1 MPRTAARPQSL
12 RTRWIP
18 IPRRGSRSFGRKNA
32 YRGSRGRRITASRSI
47 RRQVL
52 IASGEIRLSSTMTR
66 RMPVLA
72 QSGVCGPCAP
82 GPSQGGTPGTVWN
95 DGNDGFSNATLGVTV
110 TAGGGSSSVDYI
122 STVAGWIG
130 LAAGAGDPSSGGL
143 SVGTNLRIY
152 SAPRGN
158 QYFTTLT
165 KLSTVFKVYGAG
177 AIIYILRPP
186 QHIQGRLGRFIRGLE
201 SIIGQIVGDS
211 ICLSDYRF
219 RLVYLP
225 SKALALATIQ
235 SRIFD
240 AMGDGRLKRSHL
252 QLLPACC

>member
-1 MPRTAARPQSL
+1 
-12 RTRWIP
+12 
-18 IPRRGSRSFGRKNA
+18 
-32 YRGSRGRRITASRSI
+32 
-47 RRQVL
+47 
-52 IASGEIRLSSTMTR
+52 
-66 RMPVLA
+66 MPVLA

-177 AIIYILRPP
+177 AIIVGGVADYYNGSQTGSYFQANLN
-186 QHIQGRLGRFIRGLE
+186 L
-201 SIIGQIVGDS
+201 SIGVTG
-211 ICLSDYRF
+211 F
-219 RLVYLP
+219 
-225 SKALALATIQ
+225 
-235 SRIFD
+235 
-240 AMGDGRLKRSHL
+240 
-252 QLLPACC
+252 LLPPLAIPGAFYFAASTNYPGGGPEAYNQAFSDDINAAECCGP